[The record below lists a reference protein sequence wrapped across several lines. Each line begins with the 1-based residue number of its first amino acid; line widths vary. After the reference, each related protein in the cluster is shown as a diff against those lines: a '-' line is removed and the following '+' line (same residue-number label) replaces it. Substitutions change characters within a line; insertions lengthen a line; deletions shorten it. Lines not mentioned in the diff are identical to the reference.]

1 MLNSINTN
9 NSALIALQALGRS
22 KSELAVTERRVS
34 TGQRV
39 ASSKDNGAIWAV
51 VQGQRGQ
58 AKALDAVTGGL
69 QRAKSILDVTLN
81 VTQQLSDQNTTFKT
95 LVLQLLD
102 RTIPDVERQAFVD
115 SATDIIDTW
124 DSRVNSA
131 SFDGANLINSPT
143 GAGSVT
149 MPVNADGSAQLS
161 ISKTDMTSAYY
172 FNFPRPAVTTGD
184 TLLKLIL
191 RRVAITDARLL
202 SKIAYYSAKSGEIDS
217 NLAAVSKTQDS
228 LNGAVGNL
236 VDADMGKESA
246 KLVASQVKQQLGVQA
261 LSIAS
266 QSTSYLQ
273 SLFR

>member
-22 KSELAVTERRVS
+22 KSTLATTERRVS
-34 TGQRV
+34 TGQAV

-51 VQGQRGQ
+51 AQGQRGQ

-69 QRAKSILDVTLN
+69 QRAQSILDVTLN
-81 VTQQLSDQNTTFKT
+81 VTQQLSDQNATYKT
-95 LVLQLLD
+95 LVLKLLD

-124 DSRVNSA
+124 NARVKSA

-143 GAGSVT
+143 GTGSVT
-149 MPVNADGSAQLS
+149 LPVNADGSAQLS
-161 ISKTDMTSAYY
+161 LAKTTMTTGYY
-172 FNFPRPAVTTGD
+172 FNFLRPAVTTSD
-184 TLLKLIL
+184 TLLKWVLNQ
-191 RRVAITDARLL
+191 VAITDAKLA
-202 SKIAYYSAKSGEIDS
+202 SKIAYYSAKSREVDS
-217 NLAAVSKTQDS
+217 SLAAVSKTQDS

-246 KLVASQVKQQLGVQA
+246 KLVAGQAKQQLGVQT
-261 LSIAS
+261 LSVAS
-266 QSTSYLQ
+266 QSTTYLQ